1 MFSKQLSKVL
11 CDCSLGN
18 LQLLVMMQFNL
29 FVAEFYGGEIKVK
42 DICAD
47 YGSNLCQNST
57 L

>member
-29 FVAEFYGGEIKVK
+29 FVAEFYGEEIKVK